1 MWNLTIPIEAKA
13 PSRERSTMN
22 AAHKITATADNFMN
36 DVVEASKT
44 TPVLVDFWAEWCGP
58 CKQLMPTLD
67 RLADEYNGRF
77 VLAKVNTDEQQALAS
92 QVGVRSLPTVVLF
105 KAGQVVDHFVGAV
118 PESHVRQMLDK
129 HVPARQATPLEVA
142 RESKSR
148 GDYVSARLALDQAL
162 AQRPESIEAQCGL
175 AEIDIL
181 EGKLDAAKERIAQL
195 QGREPNAA
203 PVKRA
208 MALLEFGDVM
218 REHPDAAAIRQR
230 LSADPNDADARHAL
244 AVHRL
249 LAGDYD
255 AALADWL
262 ELMRTHRRYR
272 DDLARKSLLQAF
284 ELIGNAD
291 PRVAQTRRAM
301 AQMLF

>member
-1 MWNLTIPIEAKA
+1 MT
-13 PSRERSTMN
+13 
-22 AAHKITATADNFMN
+22 AAHKITATAATFMA

-44 TPVLVDFWAEWCGP
+44 TPVLVDFWADWCGP
-58 CKQLMPTLD
+58 CKQLMPLLD
-67 RLADEYNGRF
+67 RLADEYAGRF
-77 VLAKVNTDEQQALAS
+77 ILAKVNTDQEQALAS

-105 KAGQVVDHFVGAV
+105 KDGQVVDHFIGAV
-118 PESHVRQMLDK
+118 PEGHVRQMLDK
-129 HVPARQATPLEVA
+129 HLPARHVTALEQA
-142 RESKSR
+142 RELKSR
-148 GDYVSARLALDQAL
+148 GDYAAARLAVDQEL
-162 AQRPESIEAQCGL
+162 AQRPDSIEAQCEH

-181 EGKLDAAKERIAQL
+181 EGKLDAAKERLANL
-195 QGREPNAA
+195 QGREPNAT

-208 MALLEFGDVM
+208 VALLEFGDVM
-218 REHPDAAAIRQR
+218 REHPDAAALNQR

-255 AALADWL
+255 AALNDWL

-284 ELIGNAD
+284 ELLGNAD

>member
-1 MWNLTIPIEAKA
+1 MTE
-13 PSRERSTMN
+13 
-22 AAHKITATADNFMN
+22 AHKIVVTAANFMA

-44 TPVLVDFWAEWCGP
+44 TPVLVDFWADWCGP
-58 CKQLMPTLD
+58 CKQLMPILD
-67 RLADEYNGRF
+67 RLADEYAGRF
-77 VLAKVNTDEQQALAS
+77 ILAKVNTDQEQALAS

-105 KAGQVVDHFVGAV
+105 KDGQVVDHFIGAV
-118 PESHVRQMLDK
+118 PEGRVRELLNR
-129 HVPARQATPLEVA
+129 HLPPRQATALEVA
-142 RESKSR
+142 RDFKAR
-148 GDYVSARLALDQAL
+148 GEYASARLALDQEIAKHPN
-162 AQRPESIEAQCGL
+162 AIEAQCEL
-175 AEIDIL
+175 AELDIL
-181 EGKLDAAKERIAQL
+181 EGKLDAAKDAIAKL
-195 QGREPNAA
+195 HAREPNAA

-208 MALLEFGDVM
+208 MALLEFSDVL
-218 REHPDAAAIRQR
+218 RNHTDAAAIRQR
-230 LSADPNDADARHAL
+230 LAADPTDPDARHAL

-255 AALADWL
+255 AALSDWL

-284 ELIGNAD
+284 ELIGHAD